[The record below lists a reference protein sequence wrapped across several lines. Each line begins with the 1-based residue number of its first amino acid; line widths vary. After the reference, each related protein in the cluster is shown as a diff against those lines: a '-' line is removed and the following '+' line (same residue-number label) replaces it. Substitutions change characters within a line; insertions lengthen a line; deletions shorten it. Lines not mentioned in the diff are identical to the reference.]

1 MVNKRRWDFFFSKN
15 KSWNLVIVYECRFT
29 INLPLTM
36 SIERI
41 RKHIIENA
49 QKEAEQII
57 KTAEEQFSAQVDVA
71 KVSIEKQYH
80 EMLQKEEERFKE
92 NRKMALSTLKTD
104 YKMKL
109 LEIKN
114 NITDDV
120 LIRAVSRIQSLSY
133 NNYLALLNKWLSNI
147 PDHLEGQLFVN
158 AMDLKRITDDFIG
171 SINKGRK
178 AKIILNKTAIEIK
191 GGFIL
196 KTKHYEIDYTL
207 DTIVKNLRTTLI
219 PKLNDM
225 LRLSDV
231 EL

>member
-15 KSWNLVIVYECRFT
+15 KSWDLVIVYECRFT

-196 KTKHYEIDYTL
+196 KAKHYEIDYSL
-207 DTIVKNLRTTLI
+207 DTVVKNLRTTLI

>member
-1 MVNKRRWDFFFSKN
+1 MPFS
-15 KSWNLVIVYECRFT
+15 

-158 AMDLKRITDDFIG
+158 AMDFKRIADNFIG

-196 KTKHYEIDYTL
+196 KAKHYEIDYSL
-207 DTIVKNLRTTLI
+207 DTVVKNLRTTLI

>member
-1 MVNKRRWDFFFSKN
+1 
-15 KSWNLVIVYECRFT
+15 
-29 INLPLTM
+29 M

-57 KTAEEQFSAQVDVA
+57 KTAEEQFSAPVDVA
-71 KVSIEKQYH
+71 KVSLEKQYH
-80 EMLQKEEERFKE
+80 EMLQRKKNVSKQKHE
-92 NRKMALSTLKTD
+92 NGFNTLKTD

-120 LIRAVSRIQSLSY
+120 LIHAVSRIQSLSD

-158 AMDLKRITDDFIG
+158 ANGF
-171 SINKGRK
+171 
-178 AKIILNKTAIEIK
+178 KT
-191 GGFIL
+191 
-196 KTKHYEIDYTL
+196 
-207 DTIVKNLRTTLI
+207 NNR
-219 PKLNDM
+219 
-225 LRLSDV
+225 
-231 EL
+231 

>member
-1 MVNKRRWDFFFSKN
+1 
-15 KSWNLVIVYECRFT
+15 
-29 INLPLTM
+29 M

-133 NNYLALLNKWLSNI
+133 NNYLALLNKWL
-147 PDHLEGQLFVN
+147 
-158 AMDLKRITDDFIG
+158 
-171 SINKGRK
+171 
-178 AKIILNKTAIEIK
+178 
-191 GGFIL
+191 
-196 KTKHYEIDYTL
+196 
-207 DTIVKNLRTTLI
+207 
-219 PKLNDM
+219 
-225 LRLSDV
+225 
-231 EL
+231 

>member
-1 MVNKRRWDFFFSKN
+1 MPFS
-15 KSWNLVIVYECRFT
+15 

-80 EMLQKEEERFKE
+80 ETLQKEEERFKE
-92 NRKMALSTLKTD
+92 DMKRAISTLKTD
-104 YKMKL
+104 YKMRL

-114 NITDDV
+114 SLVDDV
-120 LIRAVSRIQSLSY
+120 ISHAINRIQLL
-133 NNYLALLNKWLSNI
+133 NDDDYLALLKKWLSNI

-158 AMDLKRITDDFIG
+158 AMDFKRIADNFIG

>member
-1 MVNKRRWDFFFSKN
+1 
-15 KSWNLVIVYECRFT
+15 
-29 INLPLTM
+29 M

-158 AMDLKRITDDFIG
+158 AMDFKRIADNFIG

-196 KTKHYEIDYTL
+196 KAKHYEIDYSL
-207 DTIVKNLRTTLI
+207 DTVVKNLRTTLI

>member
-80 EMLQKEEERFKE
+80 ETLQKEEERFKE
-92 NRKMALSTLKTD
+92 DMKRAISTLKTD
-104 YKMKL
+104 YKMRL

-114 NITDDV
+114 SLVDDV
-120 LIRAVSRIQSLSY
+120 ISHAINRIQLL
-133 NNYLALLNKWLSNI
+133 NDDDYLALLKKWLSNI